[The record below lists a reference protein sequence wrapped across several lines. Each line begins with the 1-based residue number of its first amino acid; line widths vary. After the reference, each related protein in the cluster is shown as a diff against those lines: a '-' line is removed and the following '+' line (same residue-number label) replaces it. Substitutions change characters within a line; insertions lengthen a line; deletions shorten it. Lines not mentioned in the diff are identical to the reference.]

1 MGYYCQAFPAIS
13 PLPFCSLALCDSL
26 GYIYGHIQF
35 GELMALSL
43 KQGQEI
49 IAELH
54 NERRSK
60 SYPVLEYHADKLTLD
75 LLGEFDSVFT
85 VSIRQAIRSGY
96 QLKSVIDDRL
106 KAEWKNLSESIDPKD
121 KRAEPQ
127 APTEHAPSMPAPPV
141 QERALPPADHP
152 GEPSTDVFDI
162 SDF

>member
-1 MGYYCQAFPAIS
+1 MT
-13 PLPFCSLALCDSL
+13 
-26 GYIYGHIQF
+26 
-35 GELMALSL
+35 LSL

-60 SYPVLEYHADKLTLD
+60 CYPVLEYHADKLTLE

-85 VSIRQAIRSGY
+85 VSIKQAIRSGY
-96 QLKSVIDDRL
+96 QLKSVVDERL
-106 KAEWKNLSESIDPKD
+106 KAEWQKLSEPIDLKD

-127 APTEHAPSMPAPPV
+127 APTEHAPSIPADPV

-152 GEPSTDVFDI
+152 GQPSTDVFDI